1 MDIQKNISLKPF
13 NTFGIDEVAEF
24 FTELNSENELKE
36 LTTLP
41 YEKKIMGGGSNILL
55 TKPVNGLVIQ
65 NKLKGI
71 TKEREDEN
79 YVWVKVS
86 SGENWHNLV
95 MYAID
100 NKWAGI
106 ENLALIPGTVG
117 ASPMQNIGAYGVEV
131 KDCIESVTAWHWQ
144 EKEFITYTNSECR
157 FGYRDSIFK
166 HDLKGKVFVTS
177 VIYRFNKTPRYNIS
191 YGAIEQELE
200 KMGVTEISVKAIA
213 EAVIAIRKSKL
224 PDPAV
229 IGNAGSFF
237 KNPTIPVLQYQQLK
251 ETHADMPS
259 YIVSDDLVKIPAGWL
274 IEEAG
279 WKGYRKDGYGV
290 HAKQALVLVNY
301 GEAKGSDIKSLANE
315 VVNDITQKFGITLE
329 QEVQTW

>member
-24 FTELNSENELKE
+24 FTELNSEKELKE

-79 YVWVKVS
+79 YVLVKVS

-237 KNPTIPVLQYQQLK
+237 KNPTIPVLQYQKLK

-274 IEEAG
+274 IEKAG